1 MSRTKPK
8 PFVAKIDIIGIN
20 PFVFIPE
27 AYLNYLF
34 VKAQKEKGKIPVR
47 MKIDGHE
54 FTQTLIK
61 YAGEWRLYL
70 DTPMRKAAEKEVGDE
85 ALFEMEFDAEERTIT
100 AHPKLL
106 LAFTENTAAKAIFDQ
121 QPPYLQLEIIRYIN
135 NLKTEASVDRNVKK
149 AIQFLLGKERFIG
162 RDGI

>member
-1 MSRTKPK
+1 
-8 PFVAKIDIIGIN
+8 
-20 PFVFIPE
+20 
-27 AYLNYLF
+27 
-34 VKAQKEKGKIPVR
+34 
-47 MKIDGHE
+47 
-54 FTQTLIK
+54 
-61 YAGEWRLYL
+61 
-70 DTPMRKAAEKEVGDE
+70 MRKAAEKEVGDE